1 MLQALELNAAKIKP
15 DYRCF
20 LPFFFLVEGRN
31 SQLKQLLPRV
41 AADWQGCYY
50 VIWFS
55 CRKWDNCT
63 IPLSERNTY
72 LWAKCFLKITLYNPL
87 DFITPIY
94 LQLLINMNRARTLM
108 RSFNEKLSANQTT
121 ASVQVCNNCSA
132 LKNKMPHLLTCPKYY
147 TREGGGES
155 MPQKTKIYQKS

>member
-1 MLQALELNAAKIKP
+1 MHYLLSWSSRAQSTTEQSKKSNQIVGAFYL
-15 DYRCF
+15 
-20 LPFFFLVEGRN
+20 FFFLTECHN

-63 IPLSERNTY
+63 IPLLERNTY

-87 DFITPIY
+87 DFIMQMY
-94 LQLLINMNRARTLM
+94 LQLLINTNRARTLM
-108 RSFNEKLSANQTT
+108 RSFNEKLSADYLSKC
-121 ASVQVCNNCSA
+121 AIIVPS
-132 LKNKMPHLLTCPKYY
+132 
-147 TREGGGES
+147 
-155 MPQKTKIYQKS
+155 